1 MPIAMTGPGTRYYD
15 LLREGIEEG
24 LAQSHIVRMEGMP
37 EMRVVPD
44 EQALVFE
51 GHLHRAL
58 SLMDSDIVMSRAAAN
73 STEVNDQRLRQP

>member
-1 MPIAMTGPGTRYYD
+1 MPIALTGPGTRYYD

-24 LAQSHIVRMEGMP
+24 LAHSQVVRMEGMP

-51 GHLHRAL
+51 GHLNRAL
-58 SLMDSDIVMSRAAAN
+58 SMMDSDIVMSRAAAN
-73 STEVNDQRLRQP
+73 MVLNERAS